1 MDFVQRG
8 VARIQVKK
16 KYAASII
23 SGLMWTRHFHLPEQQ
38 LRIFI
43 GTKNK
48 EELFGTLTRDDV
60 TSHNKGHDFAIIT
73 GRS

>member
-1 MDFVQRG
+1 
-8 VARIQVKK
+8 
-16 KYAASII
+16 
-23 SGLMWTRHFHLPEQQ
+23 MWTRHFHLPEQQ